1 MGCANTVADTP
12 SARAGRRPE
21 EGSSG
26 SVLPPSPLS
35 ATACEPGTNA
45 AREPPRRMSQTD
57 ARDFRAPGGDRTS
70 APLKTALLVFI
81 AHEHPA
87 ANLFRKQVKS
97 STFSTGGVVLPS
109 QLA

>member
-12 SARAGRRPE
+12 SARAGRRPD

-45 AREPPRRMSQTD
+45 AREPPRRTSQTD
-57 ARDFRAPGGDRTS
+57 SRNRRAPGDRTS
-70 APLKTALLVFI
+70 APLKTALLVFN

-87 ANLFRKQVKS
+87 ANLFKKQVKS
-97 STFSTGGVVLPS
+97 RTFRTGGVVEPS
-109 QLA
+109 QF